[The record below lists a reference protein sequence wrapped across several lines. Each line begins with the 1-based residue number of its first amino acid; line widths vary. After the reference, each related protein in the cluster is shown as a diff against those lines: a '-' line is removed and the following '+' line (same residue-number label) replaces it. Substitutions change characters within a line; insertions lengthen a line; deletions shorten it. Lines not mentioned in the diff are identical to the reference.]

1 MAGTIAAVQAV
12 GGITHIN
19 HPGRYTGG
27 AAGGANGAAAS
38 NNPTTIKKYVDLFM
52 AYPSLVGMEIVNK
65 QDDESRSDKIL
76 WDNILTQ
83 TMPQGRFVW
92 GFANDDTHSL
102 GATGFAWN
110 VMLMPELT
118 QSQTR
123 IAMETGAF
131 YSVSRI
137 DRREGINALNL
148 ALTTPSIT
156 NIVVEGNTITLTG
169 ANYDVIEWISGV
181 DATTGMVNV
190 IATGASID
198 VSNYADIIENNYVR
212 AQLKSQNGI
221 AYTQPFGVINDP
233 APDTAVV
240 SLSGVTNV
248 VVGSDAVYTVSVG
261 DVSKLAT
268 VTLQFEVDST
278 YFAGKSFTGL
288 NGFDVL
294 GDVVWTSTGTD
305 VWVGRVTLINLNGGV
320 SSTDVLDVFKMVFST
335 RADALGTTDVRL
347 VDARLSGYTSDDE
360 VVYTDYFMLN
370 SVVQTSFDKYFSI
383 YDVNRDGVVDQLD
396 LTMAQLYYMA
406 KTGDANWDIAKY
418 ADVNGDGVVD
428 IEDLILILKNIV
440 W

>member
-1 MAGTIAAVQAV
+1 
-12 GGITHIN
+12 
-19 HPGRYTGG
+19 
-27 AAGGANGAAAS
+27 
-38 NNPTTIKKYVDLFM
+38 M

-83 TMPQGRFVW
+83 TMPNGRFVW
-92 GFANDDTHSL
+92 GFANDDTHSV

-123 IAMETGAF
+123 TAMETGAF
-131 YSVSRI
+131 YTVSRI

-156 NIVVEGNTITLTG
+156 NIVVEGNTITITG
-169 ANYDVIEWISGV
+169 ADYDVIEWISGV

-198 VSNYADIIENNYVR
+198 VSNYADVIENNYVR

-221 AYTQPFGVINDP
+221 AYTQPFGVNGP
-233 APDTAVV
+233 VSAVV
-240 SLSGVTNV
+240 SLSGVANV
-248 VVGSDAVYTVSVG
+248 VVGNDAAYTVSVG

-268 VTLQFEVDST
+268 VTLQFEVDSA
-278 YFAGKSFTGL
+278 YFSGKSFTGL

-294 GDVVWTSTGTD
+294 GDVTWTQTGSGVWT
-305 VWVGRVTLINLNGGV
+305 GRVTLVNFDGGV
-320 SSTDVLDVFKMVFST
+320 SSATGALDIFEMVFASNSKL
-335 RADALGTTDVRL
+335 LGTTDVRL
-347 VDARLSGYTSDDE
+347 VDAVLSGYDDANAA
-360 VVYTDYFMLN
+360 VYIDSLVAN
-370 SVVQTSFDKYFSI
+370 GLVQTSIGQYFSR
-383 YDVNRDGVVDQLD
+383 YDVNQDGVVDQLD

-406 KTGDANWDIAKY
+406 KVGDANWDVAKY

-428 IEDLILILKNIV
+428 IEDLILILNHIV